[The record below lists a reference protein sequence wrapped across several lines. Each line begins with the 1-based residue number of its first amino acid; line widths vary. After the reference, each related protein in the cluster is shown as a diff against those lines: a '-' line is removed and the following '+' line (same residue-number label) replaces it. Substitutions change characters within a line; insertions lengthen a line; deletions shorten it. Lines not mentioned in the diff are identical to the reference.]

1 MSDLDLNAS
10 VDALVDREPDLPLP
24 AVRRQLRLADDL
36 TQRQL
41 ADALHVKPLTILRW
55 EGGQTEPRRPWR
67 DAYARL
73 LQRLAE
79 KHPEAAQITDRSAV
93 RGSSPGMPTPP
104 SGSRGSG

>member
-1 MSDLDLNAS
+1 MSDVDLNAA

-24 AVRRQLRLADDL
+24 AVRRQLRLADEL
-36 TQRQL
+36 TQRQV
-41 ADALHVKPLTILRW
+41 ADALQVKPLTILRW

-79 KHPEAAQITDRSAV
+79 KHPEAAQITDHSAV
-93 RGSSPGMPTPP
+93 RGRSGMPTPP
-104 SGSRGSG
+104 SDSRGSG